1 MKKTDQETNDG
12 KQQGSIKKQSEIIK
26 DGKSKSINLYNNNWM
41 VESCQLKENTFRYGL
56 KMQKYDSNKRY
67 T

>member
-1 MKKTDQETNDG
+1 MKKTDQETDDG

-26 DGKSKSINLYNNNWM
+26 DDNSKSINLYNNNRM
-41 VESCQLKENTFRYGL
+41 VETCQLKENTFRYAL